1 MFFLNILVLSEILF
15 KSVINVISNHI
26 IYKLIS
32 IQKSF
37 IWKKSNPKIKDET
50 LRKAYKISGI
60 KNFDILKKVSSAH
73 G

>member
-37 IWKKSNPKIKDET
+37 IWKKSNPEIKDET

-60 KNFDILKKVSSAH
+60 KNFDILKKVSGAH